1 MRCGWVSEEGSFCLS
16 PPPPLA
22 PLRASSSSSSAPKS
36 LESEEDGYHAGPDLH
51 FHCDNRAEEKRETL
65 PLPWIPPR
73 DGQSRRVRLE
83 REHLL
88 RPVEANCISHSGNAF
103 MSHIARSRSIVVT
116 ARSKEDQSKIGT
128 APPQQRGR
136 KGETREE
143 GSVDRQR
150 KGMWKWRS
158 LIQLVSRSV
167 LRILLLLFRLHPLY
181 YTTTV
186 CSRSFVRSY
195 VSPRPTSTR

>member
-1 MRCGWVSEEGSFCLS
+1 MDTTLVPICISIVTTGQG
-16 PPPPLA
+16 
-22 PLRASSSSSSAPKS
+22 
-36 LESEEDGYHAGPDLH
+36 
-51 FHCDNRAEEKRETL
+51 KRGRL
-65 PLPWIPPR
+65 PL
-73 DGQSRRVRLE
+73 GYQSRRVPLE

-186 CSRSFVRSY
+186 CSRSFVRTFLLAPPPQDRTPTFSLY
-195 VSPRPTSTR
+195 STSSLSVSLPLTLSPDRTVPKLALPPLFCLSILLIWIAH

>member
-1 MRCGWVSEEGSFCLS
+1 MDTTLVLICISIVTTGLRKRGRLS
-16 PPPPLA
+16 
-22 PLRASSSSSSAPKS
+22 
-36 LESEEDGYHAGPDLH
+36 
-51 FHCDNRAEEKRETL
+51 
-65 PLPWIPPR
+65 PWIPPR
-73 DGQSRRVRLE
+73 DGQSRRVPLE

-116 ARSKEDQSKIGT
+116 ARSKEDQSEIGT
-128 APPQQRGR
+128 APSQQRGG

-167 LRILLLLFRLHPLY
+167 LRILLLLFRLHPLHNY
-181 YTTTV
+181 RVRTFLLAPPPQDRTPTFSLYSTSSLSVSLPLTLSPDRTV
-186 CSRSFVRSY
+186 PNLALPPLFCLSSLLIWIAH
-195 VSPRPTSTR
+195 